1 MRKLWK
7 ALALV
12 LALAMLLAAV
22 SGCAAKTDAET
33 ESQQTETAA
42 PAAQEETDASGVP
55 GVEDEAL
62 AAKLIEQAKHP
73 LYQLCDSDPTCTN
86 GIVAPYQKS
95 RAAIDK
101 AIPTDAGTYTKD
113 KIKLGFQVYMMEN
126 DWFVEIVEGAKA
138 AAADYGVELV
148 VVSANATDEG
158 CLSAVENLITQGCQ
172 GIGRSD
178 LLYYQQLL
186 VRIRC
191 W

>member
-1 MRKLWK
+1 MFWRWPW
-7 ALALV
+7 
-12 LALAMLLAAV
+12 LLAAV

-138 AAADYGVELV
+138 A
-148 VVSANATDEG
+148 
-158 CLSAVENLITQGCQ
+158 
-172 GIGRSD
+172 GRGLWCRAGRRERERD
-178 LLYYQQLL
+178 RRRLPE
-186 VRIRC
+186 RC
-191 W
+191 

>member
-73 LYQLCDSDPTCTN
+73 PPTPALIRKT
-86 GIVAPYQKS
+86 KS
-95 RAAIDK
+95 SSV
-101 AIPTDAGTYTKD
+101 
-113 KIKLGFQVYMMEN
+113 F
-126 DWFVEIVEGAKA
+126 
-138 AAADYGVELV
+138 
-148 VVSANATDEG
+148 
-158 CLSAVENLITQGCQ
+158 
-172 GIGRSD
+172 RST
-178 LLYYQQLL
+178 
-186 VRIRC
+186 
-191 W
+191 

>member
-1 MRKLWK
+1 MEGTG
-7 ALALV
+7 ACS
-12 LALAMLLAAV
+12 ALAMLLAAV

-95 RAAIDK
+95 RAAIEQGHPHRRRHLYERQNQARFSGLHDGK
-101 AIPTDAGTYTKD
+101 R
-113 KIKLGFQVYMMEN
+113 
-126 DWFVEIVEGAKA
+126 
-138 AAADYGVELV
+138 LV
-148 VVSANATDEG
+148 
-158 CLSAVENLITQGCQ
+158 C
-172 GIGRSD
+172 
-178 LLYYQQLL
+178 
-186 VRIRC
+186 
-191 W
+191 